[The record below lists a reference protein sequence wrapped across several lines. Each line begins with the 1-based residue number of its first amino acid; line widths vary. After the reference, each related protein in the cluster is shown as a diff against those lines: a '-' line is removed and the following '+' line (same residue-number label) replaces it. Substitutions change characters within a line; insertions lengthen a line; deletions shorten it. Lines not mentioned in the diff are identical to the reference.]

1 MRSLLVAGLVALI
14 VTGLVPAV
22 GAVLMSVLEPATVTS
37 SVAPEPS
44 HRSAGMLG
52 NARAVSWISSGHIE
66 AP

>member
-22 GAVLMSVLEPATVTS
+22 GAVLMSVLEPATVVTS
-37 SVAPEPS
+37 TVARPS
-44 HRSAGMLG
+44 HHSAGMLG